1 MKHLSTISI
10 FLCIAISSFP
20 QSTAPSPPTSVYAE
34 SFRQGSTRVVDEH
47 FDLKLTPHD
56 PTYRERIK
64 DFYGNDR
71 FALSITPKGPEGD
84 TEITSWLVTLA
95 DLQHTMYN
103 NVLLTSQEA
112 SSDPK
117 DALWRLNPTLLGSVP
132 VAAKR
137 IIKVE
142 SFYVVLQIKAYHF
155 SPPDSP
161 YLDSMTVGV
170 EFTNTD
176 PRTNDTRTAETP
188 ATSK

>member
-1 MKHLSTISI
+1 MKFISLI
-10 FLCIAISSFP
+10 PIVLCIAICSFA
-20 QSTAPSPPTSVYAE
+20 QSAVPSGPASIYAE
-34 SFRQGSTRVVDEH
+34 SFRQGSTRIVEER

-64 DFYGNDR
+64 DSYGNDR

-95 DLQHTMYN
+95 DLQHIMYN

-117 DALWRLNPTLLGSVP
+117 DALWRLNPTLLGSAP

-155 SPPDSP
+155 TPPDSP
-161 YLDSMTVGV
+161 YLDSMTIGV

-176 PRTNDTRTAETP
+176 PRTNDPRSAETP
-188 ATSK
+188 RR